1 MMRIFIVFWVITLM
15 ACSSPSLK
23 FSGIPP
29 VQVTVEDSIFDVY
42 SNGQEVQAIRVNFQV
57 LPSMSTTI
65 ARAIS
70 AIESA
75 TGCKVVPSSISGDQA
90 LVKAKITCKDT

>member
-1 MMRIFIVFWVITLM
+1 MRFFTVFLLITLM

-23 FSGIPP
+23 FSGISP
-29 VQVTVEDSIFDVY
+29 VQVAVEGSVFDVY
-42 SNGQEVQAIRVNFQV
+42 SNGKEVQAIRVNFQV

-75 TGCKVVPSSISGDQA
+75 TGCKVVPSSITGDQA
-90 LVKAKITCKDT
+90 LVKANITCKDT